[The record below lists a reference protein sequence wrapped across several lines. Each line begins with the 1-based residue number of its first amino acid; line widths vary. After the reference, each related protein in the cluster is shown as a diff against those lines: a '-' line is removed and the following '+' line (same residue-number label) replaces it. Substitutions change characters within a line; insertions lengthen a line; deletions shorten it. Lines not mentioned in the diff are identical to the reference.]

1 MKNVL
6 AASNIL
12 MHIRYPFVHLIV
24 IMLAPTWL
32 KGLKPARALC
42 QSTGKQTMPLH
53 RGRGLQVGK
62 TETKNQ
68 PSNKNLSS

>member
-12 MHIRYPFVHLIV
+12 MHIIYPFVYLIV
-24 IMLAPTWL
+24 IMLASTWF
-32 KGLKPARALC
+32 KGLSTTGALC
-42 QSTGKQTMPLH
+42 KSTGRQTMPLH

-62 TETKNQ
+62 PETKNQ
-68 PSNKNLSS
+68 RSR